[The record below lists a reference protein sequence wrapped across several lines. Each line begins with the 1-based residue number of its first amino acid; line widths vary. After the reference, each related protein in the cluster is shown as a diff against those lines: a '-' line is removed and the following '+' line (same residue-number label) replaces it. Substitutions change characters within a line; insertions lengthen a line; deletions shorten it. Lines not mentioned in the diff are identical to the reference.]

1 MARVRVRVR
10 VDVAIRDNV
19 RVRIEVR
26 IRVGVQFSG
35 YQFACH
41 AIHCSLLAELLS
53 CFRRAFVYTSA
64 RSTVRIRLFPVRN

>member
-53 CFRRAFVYTSA
+53 SG
-64 RSTVRIRLFPVRN
+64 IL